1 MYPCAGSL
9 PSPRNVAFRVEGV
22 QAVISRPGREVVM
35 CGLWMLKVPA
45 NPIIHAL
52 HLLLLASLLL
62 GTLTLTLG
70 IDLSS
75 KGTGSS
81 WVSKFLSRMRY
92 NNQDLLLPLQS
103 EPVQHKDLGRQQ

>member
-1 MYPCAGSL
+1 MGRKQMSIVYFFLPASLKIRIYPCTGSL

-22 QAVISRPGREVVM
+22 QAVLSRSGREVVM

-45 NPIIHAL
+45 NPIVHAL

-70 IDLSS
+70 VNLSS
-75 KGTGSS
+75 KGAG
-81 WVSKFLSRMRY
+81 
-92 NNQDLLLPLQS
+92 
-103 EPVQHKDLGRQQ
+103 